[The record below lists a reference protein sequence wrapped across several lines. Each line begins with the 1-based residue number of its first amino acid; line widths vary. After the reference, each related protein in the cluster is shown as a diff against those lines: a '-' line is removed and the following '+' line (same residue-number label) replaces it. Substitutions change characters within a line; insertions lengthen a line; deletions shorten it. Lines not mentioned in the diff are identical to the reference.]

1 MTTTPAPF
9 APREATLVLTDREGR
24 LLGALGPVHLERPWW
39 SEVED
44 LLEAVRA
51 TYGVRGHVL
60 RLLTS
65 QEPYAGGPVTY
76 LAELVG
82 AAPEH
87 LDPVPPAAARAAA
100 ADPTRRQW
108 WARPGAFEDLAGWA
122 GAVLGRHGRGTL
134 GELLQRR
141 TWNLSLVAT
150 LEAEGGRVWLK
161 AVPPFLADEAAV
173 LDVVHDVAPGLG
185 PVVLGRDPARRM
197 ALLEDV
203 PGEDR
208 YDETDPGL
216 LAAMARRWVGVQA
229 SAVDRVD
236 DLLRAG
242 AVDTR
247 PGALVDAVAALLRR
261 RDVTHALDA
270 PTLGRLHDLLEGL
283 PARLDAVEAC
293 GLPDTLVHGDLHTG
307 NWRVD
312 AVARAADGAGAATSA
327 AGLRLLDWGDVRVGH
342 PALDLLKLAPV
353 TDTGLATHVT
363 QVWSA
368 AWRAIVPGAA
378 PERAVDLLRPVE
390 PLVAATTYQRF
401 LDGVEQTERVF
412 HHLDVE
418 AALRAAVGP
427 GSAG

>member
-1 MTTTPAPF
+1 MSAAPF
-9 APREATLVLTDREGR
+9 PPREVTVVLTDRGGR
-24 LLGALGPVHLERPWW
+24 LLGALGPLHVERPWW

-44 LLEAVRA
+44 VLGGLGA
-51 TYGVRGHVL
+51 TYGVRARVL

-65 QEPYAGGPVTY
+65 EEPYAGGPVTY
-76 LAELVG
+76 LAEPVG
-82 AAPEH
+82 PVPDR
-87 LDPVPPAAARAAA
+87 LDPVPPAAERAAA

-108 WARPGAFEDLAGWA
+108 WARPGALEDLAGWA
-122 GAVLGRHGRGTL
+122 GAALARHGRGTL
-134 GELLQRR
+134 GDLRQRR

-161 AVPPFLADEAAV
+161 AVPAFLADEAAV

-197 ALLEDV
+197 ALLDDV

-208 YDETDPGL
+208 YDETDPDL

-229 SAVDRVD
+229 AAVDRVD

-247 PGALVDAVAALLRR
+247 PAALVDDVAALLARP
-261 RDVTHALDA
+261 DVAA
-270 PTLGRLHDLLEGL
+270 PLEPATLGRLHDLLDGL
-283 PARLDAVEAC
+283 PARLDAVDAC

-307 NWRVD
+307 NWRVTG
-312 AVARAADGAGAATSA
+312 ARADGGPDGG
-327 AGLRLLDWGDVRVGH
+327 GLRLLDWGDVRIGH
-342 PALDLLKLAPV
+342 PALDLLRLAPAA
-353 TDTGLATHVT
+353 DPGLAAHVT

-378 PERAVDLLRPVE
+378 PDRAADLLRPVE

-401 LDGVEQTERVF
+401 LDGVEETERVF
-412 HHLDVE
+412 HHLDVP
-418 AALRAAVGP
+418 AALRAAAGP
-427 GSAG
+427 VSGG